1 MSRKSDPPPG
11 KPTVNL
17 LQTED
22 LESTTMR
29 KVAWRLVPFLC
40 LIYVVAFIDR
50 INIGFAALTMSKD
63 LGLTPAMFG
72 LGAGIFFI
80 GYFLFE
86 VPSNL
91 ILHRVGARRW
101 IARVMITWGI
111 ISTCFTL
118 IHSAGSFYV
127 LRFLLGVAEAGF
139 FPGIILY
146 LSFWFPKRWRGQVTA
161 GFMSAIPVASF
172 IAAPVSGVLLQMNAI
187 AGFKGW
193 QWMFIVEGV
202 PSVILGFV
210 VLKFLTDAPAKAK
223 WLKTEQRDWLVKEMA
238 AESGTPERHSLKE
251 VLGTLISWKV
261 MQLALVYFGLTTGLY
276 GIELWMPQMLKG
288 FGLSDLHV
296 GFVSAIP
303 YLVAICTMGFWAKHS
318 DKMGERYWH
327 VSSGLLVLAVFAG
340 NLLMKPATTPVLRR
354 FGFRTVLIGNGL
366 LVATTIFACAL
377 FSASTPTA
385 IIVVVLFAGGLFR
398 SMQFTGL
405 TSLGFADIQ
414 QSLMSAASTLS
425 SMVQQMTFGL
435 GVAFGAIALRLA
447 GLFHSAN
454 GGSLTVGDLRI
465 AFSLA
470 GLVALVAV
478 VDCLGL
484 APNAGTEVSGH
495 RPVEAPSPQ
504 KSRAG
509 RSDEFIAG

>member
-1 MSRKSDPPPG
+1 LAARSFSA
-11 KPTVNL
+11 
-17 LQTED
+17 
-22 LESTTMR
+22 S
-29 KVAWRLVPFLC
+29 F
-40 LIYVVAFIDR
+40 YVVAFIDR

-63 LGLTPAMFG
+63 LGFTPAMFG

-118 IHSAGSFYV
+118 IHGAVAFYV

-172 IAAPVSGVLLQMNAI
+172 IAAPLSGVLLQMNGI

-210 VLKFLTDAPAKAK
+210 VLKFLTDAPAKAT
-223 WLKTEQRDWLVKEMA
+223 WLKPEQRDWLVKEMA
-238 AESGTPERHSLKE
+238 AEAGPTERHSLKE

-261 MQLALVYFGLTTGLY
+261 TQLALVYFGLTTGLY
-276 GIELWMPQMLKG
+276 GIELWMPQMLQG

-296 GFVSAIP
+296 GFVGAIP

-318 DKMGERYWH
+318 DKTGERYWH
-327 VSSGLLVLAVFAG
+327 VA
-340 NLLMKPATTPVLRR
+340 
-354 FGFRTVLIGNGL
+354 
-366 LVATTIFACAL
+366 FACA
-377 FSASTPTA
+377 
-385 IIVVVLFAGGLFR
+385 VGGGGL
-398 SMQFTGL
+398 L
-405 TSLGFADIQ
+405 
-414 QSLMSAASTLS
+414 
-425 SMVQQMTFGL
+425 
-435 GVAFGAIALRLA
+435 LA
-447 GLFHSAN
+447 GLFHDYHVLVVLLLA
-454 GGSLTVGDLRI
+454 I
-465 AFSLA
+465 A
-470 GLVALVAV
+470 
-478 VDCLGL
+478 
-484 APNAGTEVSGH
+484 
-495 RPVEAPSPQ
+495 
-504 KSRAG
+504 
-509 RSDEFIAG
+509 IAGVMAARPPFWAMPSDFLTGAKAAAGIAAINSIGNLGGFLGPFLIGWARQTTGSFTMGLMISSVTLLASAMFVISLRRSAKVSLL

>member
-1 MSRKSDPPPG
+1 MAPKSDPPPG
-11 KPTVNL
+11 KQNVDPVL
-17 LQTED
+17 LQTKD
-22 LESTTMR
+22 LESATMR
-29 KVAWRLVPFLC
+29 TVAWRLVPFLC

-118 IHSAGSFYV
+118 IHGAVAFYV

-161 GFMSAIPVASF
+161 GFMAAIPVASF
-172 IAAPVSGVLLQMNAI
+172 IAGPLSGVLLQMNGI

-202 PSVILGFV
+202 PSVILGLV
-210 VLKFLTDAPAKAK
+210 VLKFLTDTPAKAT
-223 WLKTEQRDWLVKEMA
+223 WLKAEQRDWLVKEMA
-238 AESGTPERHSLKE
+238 GEAGPAEHHSLKE

-261 MQLALVYFGLTTGLY
+261 MRLALVYFGLTTGLY
-276 GIELWMPQMLKG
+276 GIELWMPQMLQS

-296 GFVSAIP
+296 GFVGAIP

-318 DKMGERYWH
+318 DKTGERYWH
-327 VSSGLLVLAVFAG
+327 VALACAVGGGGLL
-340 NLLMKPATTPVLRR
+340 
-354 FGFRTVLIGNGL
+354 
-366 LVATTIFACAL
+366 
-377 FSASTPTA
+377 
-385 IIVVVLFAGGLFR
+385 
-398 SMQFTGL
+398 
-405 TSLGFADIQ
+405 
-414 QSLMSAASTLS
+414 
-425 SMVQQMTFGL
+425 
-435 GVAFGAIALRLA
+435 LA
-447 GLFHSAN
+447 GLFHDYHVLVVLLLAIAIAGVMAARPPFWAMPSDFLTGAKAAAGIAAIN
-454 GGSLTVGDLRI
+454 SIGNLGGFLGPYLIGWARETTGSFT
-465 AFSLA
+465 A
-470 GLVALVAV
+470 GLMISAATL
-478 VDCLGL
+478 L
-484 APNAGTEVSGH
+484 ASAMFVISL
-495 RPVEAPSPQ
+495 R
-504 KSRAG
+504 
-509 RSDEFIAG
+509 RSAKLSLLQTTIQH

>member
-11 KPTVNL
+11 KPTVDL

-22 LESTTMR
+22 LESATMR

-118 IHSAGSFYV
+118 IHSAGSFYI

-172 IAAPVSGVLLQMNAI
+172 IAAPLSGVLLQMNGI

-210 VLKFLTDAPAKAK
+210 VLKFLTDAPTKAK

-318 DKMGERYWH
+318 DKTGERYWH
-327 VSSGLLVLAVFAG
+327 VAIACAVGGGGLL
-340 NLLMKPATTPVLRR
+340 
-354 FGFRTVLIGNGL
+354 
-366 LVATTIFACAL
+366 
-377 FSASTPTA
+377 
-385 IIVVVLFAGGLFR
+385 
-398 SMQFTGL
+398 
-405 TSLGFADIQ
+405 
-414 QSLMSAASTLS
+414 
-425 SMVQQMTFGL
+425 
-435 GVAFGAIALRLA
+435 LA
-447 GLFHSAN
+447 GLFHDYHVLVVLLLS
-454 GGSLTVGDLRI
+454 I
-465 AFSLA
+465 A
-470 GLVALVAV
+470 
-478 VDCLGL
+478 
-484 APNAGTEVSGH
+484 
-495 RPVEAPSPQ
+495 
-504 KSRAG
+504 
-509 RSDEFIAG
+509 IAGVMAARPPFWAMPSDFLTGQKAAAGIAAINSIGNLGGFLGPFLIGWARQATGSFTTGLMISAVTLLASAMFVISLRRSAKLSILQPTTQH